1 MNKRNI
7 NINVEYLTRVEGH
20 GNIVINV
27 KKGRLET
34 CRLDIVEAPRFFE
47 GMLRDRSIFEAQ
59 HITSRICG
67 ICACGHTLASI
78 QAAEDALGITPTEQ
92 TVKLRKLLLHFE
104 ILDSHILHIYLLVAP
119 DLLGVKSFLPLIN
132 SHNEVVRRALRM
144 KKACNDMCDILVG
157 RHVHPISAIVG
168 GFTKLPKPKDLDAM
182 LNMFKDMRS
191 DIDATLELAALLKF
205 PDFERDTEYVA
216 LVSDDEEYPLLMGD
230 IGSTDGVRMNK
241 KDYRGITN
249 EFVVPHSSAK
259 HAKLSRESYAVG
271 ALARFNLNS
280 EKLHPKAKEVAA
292 ALGLKP
298 KCINPYLNTVAQLVE
313 CVHCLEEAVSILEDL
328 KNSSLNYNEE
338 IVVGLNEQHRI
349 PVRAGN
355 GVGAVEVPRGILFHN
370 YQTDKNGII
379 VNADCVI
386 PTNQNTANIE
396 YDMMKLVPEI
406 LDRSDE
412 EITLAAEMLVRS
424 YDPCI
429 SCSTHFLNIK
439 FMNKSNSGSFIR
451 SDPDKREL

>member
-1 MNKRNI
+1 MKRNV

-27 KKGRLET
+27 KEGKLDA

-47 GMLRDRSIFEAQ
+47 GMLRGRSIFEAQ

-92 TVKLRKLLLHFE
+92 TLKLRKLLLHYE
-104 ILDSHILHIYLLVAP
+104 MLDSHILHIYLLVAP
-119 DLLGVKSFLPLIN
+119 DLLGVKSFMPLIK
-132 SHNEVVRRALRM
+132 SHGDIVRRALRM
-144 KKACNDMCDILVG
+144 KKTCNDLCDILVG

-168 GFTKLPKPKDLDAM
+168 GFTKLPGPKDIDTM
-182 LNMFKDMRS
+182 LNMLKGMRPDM
-191 DIDATLELAALLKF
+191 DATVELAASLKF
-205 PDFERDTEYVA
+205 PEFERDTEYVA
-216 LVSDDEEYPLLMGD
+216 LVSDESEYPLLTGD

-241 KDYRGITN
+241 KDYKRNTN

-280 EKLHPKAKEVAA
+280 EKLHPKAKAVAA
-292 ALGLKP
+292 ATGLKP

-313 CVHCLEEAVSILEDL
+313 CVHCLEDAVSILEDL
-328 KNSSLNYNEE
+328 QNSPLNYKEE
-338 IVVGLNEQHRI
+338 IVVGLNEQGKI

-370 YQTDKNGII
+370 YQTDEDGII
-379 VNADCVI
+379 INANCVI
-386 PTNQNTANIE
+386 PTSQNTGNIE

-406 LDRSDE
+406 LDRSEE
-412 EITLAAEMLVRS
+412 EITLSVEMLVRS

-429 SCSTHFLNIK
+429 SCSAHFLDIRFIK
-439 FMNKSNSGSFIR
+439 
-451 SDPDKREL
+451 